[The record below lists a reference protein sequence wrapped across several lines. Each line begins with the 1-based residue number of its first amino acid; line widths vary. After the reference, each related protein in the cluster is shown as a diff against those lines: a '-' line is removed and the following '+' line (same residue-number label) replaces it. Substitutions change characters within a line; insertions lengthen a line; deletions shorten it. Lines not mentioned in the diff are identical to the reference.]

1 MKNKN
6 TWYYVNQS
14 FEDEYE
20 TYLNSLKEMVV
31 ELQNDLKIEGLQKEI
46 IERFIQKENGL
57 KVLLGLIGFSNES
70 LKRLLTLIQHEETE
84 TVKEL
89 SDKQIEKYIKN
100 DESFRKRI
108 VDIFFKE
115 FKELDSFIQETFPP
129 FELKKL
135 GKKKLEDIKS
145 MSLEVIDTLFRY
157 KEKGSYAG
165 KKENNAETSIKDI
178 LDAMGIPYEHGD
190 LPLLVENEPHK
201 KRTMDFIVPNK
212 KNPQLI
218 IESSF
223 VTTTSSGQGD
233 KAKTEIAIGRLLKK
247 YYPDAKF
254 VGFVDGIGWSVR
266 PGDLERMNSAYD
278 YTYTFHKDELNSF
291 KNLLNEVFGK

>member
-14 FEDEYE
+14 FEDKFEKDMD
-20 TYLNSLKEMVV
+20 SLKEMGV

-100 DESFRKRI
+100 DESFRKGI

-254 VGFVDGIGWSVR
+254 VGFVDGIGWAVR
-266 PGDLERMNSAYD
+266 PGDLERMTSAFD
-278 YTYTFHKDELNSF
+278 YTYTFHKDDLNSF

>member
-70 LKRLLTLIQHEETE
+70 LKRLLTLIQYKETG

-115 FKELDSFIQETFPP
+115 LDSFIKETLKP

-145 MSLEVIDTLFRY
+145 MSLETIDTLIRY
-157 KEKGSYAG
+157 KEKGSYTG
-165 KKENNAETSIKDI
+165 KKENNAETVIEDI
-178 LDAMGIPYEHGD
+178 LDGLEIPYEHGD

-201 KRTMDFIVPNK
+201 KRTMDFIIPNK
-212 KNPQLI
+212 ENPQLI
-218 IESSF
+218 VESSF
-223 VTTTSSGQGD
+223 VTTTASGQGD

-254 VGFVDGIGWSVR
+254 VGFVDGIGWAVR
-266 PGDLERMNSAYD
+266 PGDLERMTSAFD
-278 YTYTFHKDELNSF
+278 YTYTFHKDDLNSF

>member
-1 MKNKN
+1 MKN
-6 TWYYVNQS
+6 TWYFVNRS
-14 FEDEYE
+14 FEEEYE
-20 TYLNSLKEMVV
+20 IYLNSLKEMVV
-31 ELQNDLKIEGLQKEI
+31 ELQNDFKVEGFKREI

-57 KVLLGLIGFSNES
+57 RILLGLTGFSNES
-70 LKRLLTLIQHEETE
+70 LKRLLTLIQYKEIGII
-84 TVKEL
+84 KEL
-89 SDKQIEKYIKN
+89 SDKQIEKFIKN
-100 DESFRKRI
+100 DESFRKKI
-108 VDIFFKE
+108 VNIFFKD
-115 FKELDSFIQETFPP
+115 LDSFIQETLKP

-135 GKKKLEDIKS
+135 GKIKLEDIGS
-145 MSLEVIDTLFRY
+145 MSLETIDTLIRY
-157 KEKGSYAG
+157 KEKGSYTG
-165 KKENNAETSIKDI
+165 KKQNNAETVIEDI
-178 LDAMGIPYEHGD
+178 LDGMKIPYEHGD
-190 LPLLVENEPHK
+190 LPLLAENEPNK
-201 KRTMDFIVPNK
+201 KRTMDFIIPDK

-223 VTTTSSGQGD
+223 VTTTASGQGD

-266 PGDLERMNSAYD
+266 TGDLERMNSAYD